1 MNNID
6 SFAAVIGFAVKIQEG
21 LFFSKTLSILL
32 VATRGRQCA
41 ITALRLFPV
50 GHVTVTLFSPEGFQ
64 QTTDGESYTPAV
76 SVFTFDLSLSQ
87 NV

>member
-21 LFFSKTLSILL
+21 LFFSKTLYILL
-32 VATRGRQCA
+32 VATRGRQCT
-41 ITALRLFPV
+41 ITALRLFSV
-50 GHVTVTLFSPEGFQ
+50 GHVTVFSPEGFQ

-76 SVFTFDLSLSQ
+76 SICTFDLSLSQ
-87 NV
+87 NL